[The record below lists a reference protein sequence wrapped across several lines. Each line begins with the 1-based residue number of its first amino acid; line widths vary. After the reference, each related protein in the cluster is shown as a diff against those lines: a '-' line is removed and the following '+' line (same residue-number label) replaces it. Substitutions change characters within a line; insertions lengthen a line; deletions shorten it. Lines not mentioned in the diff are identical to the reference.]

1 MDMIQQRARIN
12 MADELICEEIEKLRR
27 LSRDSTWQDCAETTE
42 IEVLRAL
49 AALIEVRYA
58 LVQWQHTYGAS

>member
-49 AALIEVRYA
+49 AGLLTVRQT
-58 LVQWQHTYGAS
+58 LLDWQREHGAS